1 MPNAIILQP
10 EYLLPGPTAAG
21 ILHGAAVAVVSNRI
35 AAVAAPPELAARW
48 PDARVI
54 ALPDCVVMPGL
65 VNAHQHGR
73 GLSQIQLGY
82 HDTFLESW
90 IAGRRAR
97 GALDAYAV
105 TRLAAARMVANG
117 VTTAVHANYS
127 YGTGDY
133 EQEFRDQC
141 RAYDSVGL
149 RVTMCV
155 GAMDRGSVVYPPHE
169 SCFLAGLNADLK
181 AWLSS
186 PGAPAYAGDGP
197 ATIALMERLLKDF
210 GAHPRIRLCYG
221 PAGPQ
226 WVSDELWSV
235 IALDAADKKL
245 GLHLHALESPAQ
257 RRAAKELY
265 PEGVFQRL
273 ENLGVM
279 TGRTVVAH
287 GVWVEE
293 SDMTILARNGV
304 TVVRNPGCN
313 IRMRN
318 GIAPLARYLERG
330 VRVAIGTDNCSMM
343 DDEDLLSELR
353 LAGHLAR
360 EPDWDGPSP
369 PEVDDLLAMATT
381 SGAAAAQYADEIG
394 TLEPG
399 MRADIAAFSLKRTR
413 DPWLDPDMS
422 LMDAFLSKAQG
433 NDARLTMV
441 DGRVLYQD
449 GAFADPTIS
458 DAEELAVASA
468 RAARIPVDS
477 ANRERTRR
485 LQRHLCE
492 HYRVLADEPSARNY

>member
-1 MPNAIILQP
+1 MPDAIILKP
-10 EYLLPGPTAAG
+10 EYLLPGPRAAG
-21 ILHGAAVAVVSNRI
+21 IIHGDAVAVVSNRI
-35 AAVAAPPELAARW
+35 AAVAAPAELAARW
-48 PDARVI
+48 PDAHTI
-54 ALPDCVVMPGL
+54 TLPDCVVMPGL

-73 GLSQIQLGY
+73 GLSQIQLGF

-97 GALDAYAV
+97 GVLDAYAV
-105 TRLAAARMVANG
+105 TRLAAARMLANG

-133 EQEFRDQC
+133 ERELRDQC

-149 RVTMCV
+149 RATICV

-169 SCFLAGLNADLK
+169 SCFMSGLNADLK

-186 PGAPAYAGDGP
+186 PGALAYAGDGP

-210 GAHPRIRLCYG
+210 SAHPRIRLCYG

-226 WVSDELWSV
+226 WVSDELWR
-235 IALDAADKKL
+235 ILARDAAEKKL

-257 RRAAKELY
+257 RRATKELY
-265 PEGVFQRL
+265 PSGVFQHL

-279 TGRTVVAH
+279 TERTVVAH
-287 GVWVEE
+287 GVWVDE
-293 SDMTILARNGV
+293 SDMTVLTRNAV

-313 IRMRN
+313 LRMRN

-330 VRVAIGTDNCSMM
+330 VRMAIGTDNCSMM

-353 LAGHLAR
+353 LAAILAR
-360 EPDWDGPSP
+360 EPDWNGPSP
-369 PEVDDLLAMATT
+369 PAVDQLLAMATT
-381 SGAAAAQYADEIG
+381 GGAAAAQYSGEIG

-399 MRADIAAFSLKRTR
+399 MRADVVAFSLKRTR
-413 DPWLDPDMS
+413 EPWLDPDMP
-422 LMDAFLSKAQG
+422 LMEAFLSKAQG
-433 NDARLTMV
+433 GDVRLTMV
-441 DGRVLYQD
+441 DGRILYQD
-449 GAFADPTIS
+449 GVYADPALS

-468 RAARIPVDS
+468 RAARLPTDA
-477 ANRERTRR
+477 ANRERTPR
-485 LQRHLCE
+485 LQEHLLE
-492 HYRVLADEPSARNY
+492 HYRVLAEEPAVRNH

>member
-1 MPNAIILQP
+1 MTDTIVLQP
-10 EYLLPGPTAAG
+10 EYLLPGPSAAG
-21 ILHGAAVAVVSNRI
+21 LLKGAALAVVANRVAAVAEPAS
-35 AAVAAPPELAARW
+35 LAARW

-54 ALPDCVVMPGL
+54 ALPDCIVMPGL

-97 GALDAYAV
+97 GPLDAYAV

-127 YGTGDY
+127 YGTGNY

-169 SCFLAGLNADLK
+169 SCFLAGLNSDLK
-181 AWLSS
+181 AWLAS
-186 PGAPAYAGDGP
+186 PGAPAYAGDGA

-210 GAHPRIRLCYG
+210 STHSRIRLCYG

-226 WVSDELWSV
+226 WVSDQLWRV
-235 IALDAADKKL
+235 IARDAADKKL

-257 RRAAKELY
+257 LRAAKELY
-265 PEGVFQRL
+265 PGGVFQHL
-273 ENLGVM
+273 EHLGAM
-279 TGRTVVAH
+279 TERTVVAH
-287 GVWVEE
+287 GVWVED
-293 SDMTILARNGV
+293 SDMTVLARNGV

-318 GIAPLARYLERG
+318 GIAPLARYFERG

-360 EPDWDGPSP
+360 EPDWNGPSP
-369 PEVDDLLAMATT
+369 PGVDDLLAMATT
-381 SGAAAAQYADEIG
+381 SGAVAAQYAGEIG

-399 MRADIAAFSLKRTR
+399 MRADMAAFSLKRTR
-413 DPWLDPDMS
+413 DPWLDPDMP
-422 LMDAFLSKAQG
+422 LLEAFLSKAQG
-433 NDARLTMV
+433 TDARLTMV
-441 DGRVLYQD
+441 DGRILFRD
-449 GAFADPTIS
+449 GKYTDQAVS
-458 DAEELAVASA
+458 DAEQLAVASA
-468 RAARIPVDS
+468 RAARLPADN
-477 ANRERTRR
+477 ANRERTHR
-485 LQRHLCE
+485 LQNHLCE
-492 HYRVLADEPSARNY
+492 HYRAFAGEPASRNH